1 MIPEPMLTD
10 VHFQLQLVCLDR
22 LADST
27 LVLHLVVRFQVTFHG
42 CRAVCGVNAE
52 WTLSLLEPTGRD
64 CVAFL
69 VFYQLLWRLHELMTH
84 ITLIHSCDQ
93 VNLQVSFKH
102 SFCFADKIAENTFK
116 SFVWLFF
123 TADTGLG
130 IRPY

>member
-1 MIPEPMLTD
+1 MIIRSTTGHHMCLTQEK
-10 VHFQLQLVCLDR
+10 FLYL
-22 LADST
+22 
-27 LVLHLVVRFQVTFHG
+27 
-42 CRAVCGVNAE
+42 
-52 WTLSLLEPTGRD
+52 LSLLEPTGRD

-116 SFVWLFF
+116 SCKVKDYRTL
-123 TADTGLG
+123 LVS
-130 IRPY
+130 